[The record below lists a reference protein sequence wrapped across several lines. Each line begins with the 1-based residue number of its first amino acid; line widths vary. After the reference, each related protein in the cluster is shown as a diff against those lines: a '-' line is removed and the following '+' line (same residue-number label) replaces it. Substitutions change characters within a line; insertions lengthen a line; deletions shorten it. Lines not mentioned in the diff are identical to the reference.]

1 MKVFAFVSRFRLL
14 LNILA
19 LALALGVLAASPAT
33 VSANPPVCS
42 GGCIDWNA
50 QQGCVTYQYCC
61 VYSNGYCC
69 TFY

>member
-19 LALALGVLAASPAT
+19 LALALGVLVASPVT

-42 GGCIDWNA
+42 GGL
-50 QQGCVTYQYCC
+50 Y
-61 VYSNGYCC
+61 
-69 TFY
+69 